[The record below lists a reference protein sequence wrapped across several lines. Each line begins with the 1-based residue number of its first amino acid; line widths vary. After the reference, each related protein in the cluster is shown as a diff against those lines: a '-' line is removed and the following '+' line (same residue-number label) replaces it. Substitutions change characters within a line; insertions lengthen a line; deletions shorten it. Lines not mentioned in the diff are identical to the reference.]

1 MKLIDIGINITNR
14 RFSKDLPQVIERAT
28 QAGVEQMVI
37 TGTTQ
42 QGSKHAAEIA
52 SNYPS
57 ILFSTAG
64 IHPHYAQDCNDNTIT
79 ELEKL
84 AQKKQVIAIGEC
96 GLDYNRDFSP
106 RPIQNK
112 WFAAQIELACKLQL
126 PLFLHERE
134 AHDEFITILRDYQ
147 QNLPKTVVHCFTG
160 TEKELEC
167 YIEMGYYIGITG
179 WISDVKRGKHLW
191 KIVKKIP
198 ENRLMIETDSPFLL
212 PHNMPSRPKN
222 RRNEPAFL
230 PYVVTSLAK
239 SLQKSPEEV
248 ADFTTKTAK
257 EFFSI

>member
-1 MKLIDIGINITNR
+1 MKLIDIGINVTNR
-14 RFSKDLPQVIERAT
+14 RFSKDLPQVINRAT

-37 TGTTQ
+37 TGTSIH
-42 QGSKHAAEIA
+42 GSKRAAEIA
-52 SNYPS
+52 GKYPG
-57 ILFSTAG
+57 ILYSTAG
-64 IHPHYAQDCNDNTIT
+64 VHPHYAQDCNNETIAT
-79 ELEKL
+79 LEKL
-84 AQKKQVIAIGEC
+84 AQKEHVVAIGEC

-106 RPIQNK
+106 RPLQNK

-134 AHDEFITILRDYQ
+134 AHDEFINILRDYQ

-160 TEKELEC
+160 TEKELEH

-179 WISDVKRGKHLW
+179 WISDVRRGKHLW

-198 ENRLMIETDSPFLL
+198 ENRLMVETDSPFLL

-222 RRNEPAFL
+222 RRNEPSFL
-230 PYVVTSLAK
+230 PYVVKSLAR

-248 ADFTTKTAK
+248 AELTTNTAK
-257 EFFSI
+257 EFFAI